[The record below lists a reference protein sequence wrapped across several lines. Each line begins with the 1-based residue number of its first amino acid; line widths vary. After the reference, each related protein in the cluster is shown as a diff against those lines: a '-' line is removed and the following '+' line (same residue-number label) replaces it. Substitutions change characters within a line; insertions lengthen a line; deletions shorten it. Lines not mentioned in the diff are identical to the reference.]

1 MNIKG
6 KQGSEFA
13 VCVDSKGYE
22 TSLEAGK
29 LYRVIPDNE
38 AASHGYIRVIDE
50 SGEDYGFS
58 ASRFFPIEVP
68 QALEKALTSASEFLT
83 ENLLESA
90 LRAAVGRSST
100 GLCRESQK
108 RNLTRPI
115 VCRVLSSVIQLVT
128 GYASL
133 VSYEL
138 TEAIPISDSSEVNR
152 DRAASVPLTRLLSG
166 SDRSCGNSPAIQPQP
181 LSKPPL
187 ALHRAPS
194 RRTYRRRNRRPRT
207 A

>member
-13 VCVDSKGYE
+13 ICVDSKGYE

-68 QALEKALTSASEFLT
+68 QALEKALSSASEFLT
-83 ENLLESA
+83 ENLLET
-90 LRAAVGRSST
+90 RAARGSR
-100 GLCRESQK
+100 K
-108 RNLTRPI
+108 KF
-115 VCRVLSSVIQLVT
+115 
-128 GYASL
+128 
-133 VSYEL
+133 
-138 TEAIPISDSSEVNR
+138 
-152 DRAASVPLTRLLSG
+152 DRALSRVSKTKPHKADRL
-166 SDRSCGNSPAIQPQP
+166 
-181 LSKPPL
+181 
-187 ALHRAPS
+187 
-194 RRTYRRRNRRPRT
+194 
-207 A
+207 